1 MRYSLLYNFLTNNGR
16 FSPDHPE
23 YRRVY
28 LFNVVVLL
36 HIAVAVIFLVLNA
49 ISNNMTQVIVLGTCA
64 VLCLA
69 ILVFF
74 HKTDRLEICSY
85 AVVVLMFCVMSLMF
99 VTAGHVRYIFVW
111 ISVFPPM
118 VFFMLGTNFVPLRGI
133 PVELPQAE
141 GELSY
146 KAKAL
151 IVTIDRNAVIYFG
164 DMIVSSKSE
173 LKSRVSD
180 ARSRRSAG
188 NQREQLIVRADVN
201 APLQTIAVAF
211 TVAQEL
217 NMDAILITRT
227 EAPAGKTTIIE
238 KD

>member
-1 MRYSLLYNFLTNNGR
+1 MNVTGKDRFRSIRIRPRLQYFSGLPSLV
-16 FSPDHPE
+16 P
-23 YRRVY
+23 Y
-28 LFNVVVLL
+28 L
-36 HIAVAVIFLVLNA
+36 
-49 ISNNMTQVIVLGTCA
+49 S
-64 VLCLA
+64 
-69 ILVFF
+69 VFF
-74 HKTDRLEICSY
+74 IL
-85 AVVVLMFCVMSLMF
+85 
-99 VTAGHVRYIFVW
+99 
-111 ISVFPPM
+111 M